1 MRAFSL
7 IVLLCAL
14 AIPVAGCGGDD
25 DDNGGSSSSSG
36 GAGETDTGGGSSS
49 SSSSGGG
56 GGQTLKIAADP
67 GGALKFDK
75 SSLTAKAGKVTIVM
89 DNPSSLPHA
98 VEIEGNGVEAK
109 GDTVEKGGVSKASGE
124 LKAGKY
130 EFYCPVDGH
139 KQAGM
144 EGTLTVN

>member
-7 IVLLCAL
+7 IALLFAI

-25 DDNGGSSSSSG
+25 DDNGGG
-36 GAGETDTGGGSSS
+36 GGGSSGAATTTES
-49 SSSSGGG
+49 SGGGASSGGG

-89 DNPSSLPHA
+89 DNPSDVPHA
-98 VEIEGNGVEAK
+98 VEIEGNGVESK
-109 GDTVEKGGVSKASGE
+109 GDTVTKGGVSKASGE

-139 KQAGM
+139 KEAGM
-144 EGTLTVN
+144 KGELTVS